1 MFKIT
6 ILKINKI
13 EKVIFEDFSVAMT
26 SQINVNTYKSN
37 RFCSISV
44 ANLPSDSVRRFCS
57 ISAANLLSYYVNK
70 FC

>member
-26 SQINVNTYKSN
+26 
-37 RFCSISV
+37 
-44 ANLPSDSVRRFCS
+44 P
-57 ISAANLLSYYVNK
+57 
-70 FC
+70 

>member
-26 SQINVNTYKSN
+26 S
-37 RFCSISV
+37 
-44 ANLPSDSVRRFCS
+44 
-57 ISAANLLSYYVNK
+57 
-70 FC
+70 